1 MPVISRAALEF
12 ALGVSR
18 ELYPREFMGLLR
30 GKGEE
35 ISEILVLPA
44 SLWGDGFAQ
53 ISGMHVPMDKSI
65 IGSVH
70 SHPSG
75 NNRPSEQDLVEF
87 GRSGN
92 IHLILR
98 HPYGSIRDVACYGTD
113 GKRLDITVWD

>member
-1 MPVISRAALEF
+1 MVAISKTALEF

-30 GKGEE
+30 GKDDH
-35 ISEILVLPA
+35 ISEILILPA
-44 SLWGDGFAQ
+44 TIWGEGFAQ
-53 ISGMHVPMDKSI
+53 MHGMHIPADKTI

-75 NNRPSEQDLVEF
+75 DNMPSDTDSMEF
-87 GRSGN
+87 GRSGS

-98 HPYGSIRDVACYGTD
+98 HPYRSIMDVACYDSEGR
-113 GKRLDITVWD
+113 RLDITVWE

>member
-1 MPVISRAALEF
+1 MVVISKTALEF

-18 ELYPREFMGLLR
+18 ELFPREFMGLLR
-30 GKGEE
+30 GNGDE
-35 ISEILVLPA
+35 ISEILIIPA
-44 SLWGDGFAQ
+44 TLWGEGFAQ
-53 ISGMHVPMDKSI
+53 IHGMQVPWDKSI
-65 IGSVH
+65 VGSIH

-75 NNRPSEQDLVEF
+75 DNRPSQQDLVEF

-98 HPYGSIRDVACYGTD
+98 HPYGGIKDVACYSTD